1 MDNADGS
8 LLPGT
13 YAFVHLATP
22 GQSTSV
28 TIPANTLLFR
38 REGLQV
44 GVLRNGHMS
53 LVPVKIGRTTATQC
67 ESSPALLATDAIIR
81 DPSDSLIVGIQ

>member
-8 LLPGT
+8 LLPGA

-44 GVLRNGHMS
+44 GVLRNGHMR
-53 LVPVKIGRTTATQC
+53 LVPVKIGRTTATRC